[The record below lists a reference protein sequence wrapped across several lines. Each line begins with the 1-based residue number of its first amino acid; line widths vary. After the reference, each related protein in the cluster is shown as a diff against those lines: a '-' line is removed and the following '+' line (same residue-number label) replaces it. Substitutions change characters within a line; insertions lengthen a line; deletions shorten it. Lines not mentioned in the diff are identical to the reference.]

1 MNPFIPALQEIKN
14 YIDSKIK
21 PADLSKIS
29 PQTADPSI
37 IYLNNADNSY
47 EKGMLYKVYLQD
59 DKMTWV
65 KFATDNTVVYRK
77 NTTSDRW
84 VINHNLNKLPVNVI
98 VKDSAGSIIIP
109 DISYKDNNTI
119 ELLFAFPTTGSAYIN

>member
-1 MNPFIPALQEIKN
+1 
-14 YIDSKIK
+14 
-21 PADLSKIS
+21 
-29 PQTADPSI
+29 
-37 IYLNNADNSY
+37 
-47 EKGMLYKVYLQD
+47 MLYKVYLQD

-77 NTTSDRW
+77 NTASDRW

-109 DISYKDNNTI
+109 DI
-119 ELLFAFPTTGSAYIN
+119 

>member
-1 MNPFIPALQEIKN
+1 MNPFVPALQEIKN

-21 PADLSKIS
+21 PVDLSKIS

-37 IYLNNADNSY
+37 IYLNNADNNY

-77 NTTSDRW
+77 NTAADKW
-84 VINHNLNKLPVNVI
+84 VIAHNLNKLPVNVI

-109 DISYKDNNTI
+109 DISYKDANTI
-119 ELLFAFPTTGSAYIN
+119 EVLFAFPTTGSAYIN

>member
-1 MNPFIPALQEIKN
+1 MNPFVPALQEIKN

-37 IYLNNADNSY
+37 IYLNNADNNY

-65 KFATDNTVVYRK
+65 KFATNNTIVYRK
-77 NTTSDRW
+77 ILHQ
-84 VINHNLNKLPVNVI
+84 INGL
-98 VKDSAGSIIIP
+98 
-109 DISYKDNNTI
+109 
-119 ELLFAFPTTGSAYIN
+119 